1 LKTPPAP
8 SKHPAAP
15 AKKRVRLPPQEREQQ
30 IVAGALRYFSE
41 HGFGG
46 DTRSLAEDLGV
57 TQSLLFR
64 YFPSKD
70 ALIERVYREIYVS
83 RWNPYWELLIA
94 DRGKPLKQRMVEF
107 FKDYARTTLDRDWI
121 RIFFFAGLKG
131 SEMNKQFLAM
141 VRERILLVI
150 CREMRAEFRLP
161 PAEELPISDYEVELI
176 FGIIGRMVYFGVRK
190 WIYQTPVPD
199 NVEQH
204 IEATIEVFFEGVEQT
219 LQRHLS
225 QQGALAAGGR
235 RKAVAGR
242 KPAK

>member
-1 LKTPPAP
+1 MKNPPAP
-8 SKHPAAP
+8 GQLAAVP
-15 AKKRVRLPPQEREQQ
+15 AKKRVRLPPREREQQ
-30 IVAGALRYFSE
+30 IIAGALRYFSE

-83 RWNPYWELLIA
+83 RWNPYWELLLA
-94 DRGKPLKQRMVEF
+94 DRSKPLKPRMIEF

-141 VRERILLVI
+141 VRERILMVI
-150 CREMRAEFRLP
+150 CREMRFEFGLP
-161 PAEELPISDYEVELI
+161 PAEEVPISDYEVELI

-225 QQGALAAGGR
+225 QQGVLASGGR
-235 RKAVAGR
+235 RKPAAPR
-242 KPAK
+242 KPGR